1 MTEESNEETQTTEL
15 STQRK
20 VTIVVITTFVTLAVG
35 IAASGLSEKINDQ
48 IRKKMKKTDE

>member
-1 MTEESNEETQTTEL
+1 MTEESNEETETTEL

-20 VTIVVITTFVTLAVG
+20 VAIVVTTTLVTLAVG
-35 IAASGLSEKINDQ
+35 IAASCLSEKINDQ